1 MRTLVVSDLHLGTRS
16 GTDVLRRPVA
26 LQALLGALEGID
38 RLILLGDVLELRQ
51 STMREAMAAAEPVM
65 RALGERLGPQGQV
78 VIVPGNHDH
87 RLLAPW
93 FEARGRDAPPDPLK
107 LEERPGADASPALT
121 TLAQWLKPATTD
133 VAYPGLWLRDDVYA
147 THGHYLDR
155 HTTLPTFE
163 RIGAGIMGRLVG
175 ALPEHATPDDY
186 EAALAPLYA
195 WMDTMAERAPAESAP
210 TRGSVGV
217 WSLLT
222 GDGHRP
228 LRGRILVG
236 MLPIGISTLN
246 RLGLGPVKA
255 DLSPR
260 EVWSAG
266 VRAMSQAVERMN
278 IEAEHV
284 IFGHTHRSGPL
295 AQDDSLEWTF
305 TGGGR
310 LINSGCWVYEPA
322 FLSRGRSSPFWP
334 GAAVALEDDDTAP
347 PRVIRLLGDVDP
359 DELRA
364 PERPPE

>member
-16 GTDVLRRPVA
+16 GADVLRRPVG
-26 LQALLGALEGID
+26 LQALVGALDGVD
-38 RLILLGDVLELRQ
+38 RLVLLGDVLELRQ
-51 STMREAMAAAEPVM
+51 SPLRDAMAAAQPVM
-65 RALGERLGPQGQV
+65 RALGAALGAGAEV
-78 VIVPGNHDH
+78 VIVAGNHDH
-87 RLLAPW
+87 RLIGPW
-93 FEARGRDAPPDPLK
+93 LDARGRDTPPAP
-107 LEERPGADASPALT
+107 LELEQRPGTDASPALAQ
-121 TLAQWLKPATTD
+121 LAAWLAPATVD

-175 ALPEHATPDDY
+175 AVPEPATPDDY

-195 WMDTMAERAPAESAP
+195 WMDSLAERAPADRGAA
-210 TRGSVGV
+210 TQGSVGI

-228 LRGRILVG
+228 LRGRLLLG
-236 MLPIGISTLN
+236 MLPIGIGTLN
-246 RLGLGPVKA
+246 RLGLGPVKS
-255 DLSPR
+255 DLSAH

-266 VRAMSQAVERMN
+266 VRAMAQTVDRLA

-284 IFGHTHRSGPL
+284 IFGHTHRCGPFP
-295 AQDDSLEWTF
+295 QDDSLEWTF

-334 GAAVALEDDDTAP
+334 GAAVQLDDESDPPTP
-347 PRVIRLLGDVDP
+347 PRVVRLLGDVDP
-359 DELRA
+359 DALRA
-364 PERPPE
+364 PDR